1 MSAGSGSTG
10 SHQGRAFVFGDDVDT
25 DVIVPGRY
33 LRGNIDDIVPHVME
47 GIRPSFVD
55 EVRPGDVVVGGRN
68 FGTGSSRELAVVA
81 LQRSGVAAVVAVS
94 FARIFFRNCINNGM
108 LAIECAGAGMI
119 EEGDHVTVDAG
130 AGTVT
135 IEETGRA
142 LPFVPMPPEIQQIVA
157 VGGLER
163 YLADRRDA

>member
-1 MSAGSGSTG
+1 MSAAAPDGRLR
-10 SHQGRAFVFGDDVDT
+10 GRAFVFGDDVDT

-33 LRGNIDDIVPHVME
+33 LRGDIDDIVPHVME

-81 LQRSGVAAVVAVS
+81 LQRSGVAAVIAVS

-108 LAIECAGAGMI
+108 LAIECADAGTI
-119 EEGDHVTVDAG
+119 EEGNHVTVDAS

-135 IEETGRA
+135 IEESGLA
-142 LPFVPMPPEIQQIVA
+142 LPFVPVAPEVQEIVA
-157 VGGLER
+157 AGGLER
-163 YLADRRDA
+163 YLANRRGA